1 MANTKLTSCFVG
13 AFCGGGGENFVLFGD
28 FCLTIFLICFD
39 FFFLV
44 YRGKERKRNMKLGEY
59 GSRKDLGGVG
69 EEENIKLL
77 YEMFMKKHCIENE

>member
-1 MANTKLTSCFVG
+1 
-13 AFCGGGGENFVLFGD
+13 
-28 FCLTIFLICFD
+28 
-39 FFFLV
+39 
-44 YRGKERKRNMKLGEY
+44 MKLGEY